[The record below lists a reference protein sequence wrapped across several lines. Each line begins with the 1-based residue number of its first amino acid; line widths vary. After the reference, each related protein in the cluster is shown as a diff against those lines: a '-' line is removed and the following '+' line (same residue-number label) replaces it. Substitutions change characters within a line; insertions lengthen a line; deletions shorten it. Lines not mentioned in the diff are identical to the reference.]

1 MKVGLNKSYL
11 KSLFKKELFEDIGE
25 GDITTKLV
33 IPKDTKVV
41 AEIMAKEE
49 QIIAGLEIIKIGF
62 RILDAKIKV
71 KTHVLEGEKVKKERK
86 IAEITGSASSI
97 LKGERTVLNF
107 LQRMSGIATLTS
119 KFVKE
124 VEGYRCKILDT
135 RKTTPGLRMLE
146 KYAVRVGGGNN
157 HRFGLYDQV
166 LIKDTHLK
174 IIPDIKN
181 ILRKI
186 KLQTSLKVEVEVTNI
201 QELNEVLSEK
211 VDIIMLDNM
220 NISKLKKAV
229 NLIKERNKKV
239 KIEVSGNV
247 SLKRVKEIAKLGVD
261 FISIGALT
269 HSSKATNLS
278 LKIREVI

>member
-1 MKVGLNKSYL
+1 MSLNRNYL
-11 KSLFKKELFEDIGE
+11 KSLIKKELFEDIGR

-33 IPKDTKVV
+33 IPEDTEVV
-41 AEIMAKEE
+41 AEIIAQEE

-62 RILDAKIKV
+62 KILDAKIKV
-71 KTHVLEGEKVKKERK
+71 KILVLEGKKVEKGKK
-86 IAEITGSASSI
+86 IAEIRGKASNI
-97 LKGERTVLNF
+97 LKGERTILNF
-107 LQRMSGIATLTS
+107 LQRISGIATLTS
-119 KFVKE
+119 KFVEEAK
-124 VEGYRCKILDT
+124 GYRCKILDT
-135 RKTTPGLRMLE
+135 RKTTPGLRILE
-146 KYAVRVGGGNN
+146 KYAVRAGGGNN

-174 IIPDIKN
+174 IISDIRN
-181 ILRKI
+181 ILRKV
-186 KLQTSLKVEVEVTNI
+186 KSKTSLKVEVEVANM

-220 NISKLKKAV
+220 SISRLKKAV
-229 NLIKERNKKV
+229 DLIKKKDKKI

-247 SLKRVKEIAKLGVD
+247 SLKKVKEIAKLGVD

-269 HSSKATNLS
+269 HSSKAINLS